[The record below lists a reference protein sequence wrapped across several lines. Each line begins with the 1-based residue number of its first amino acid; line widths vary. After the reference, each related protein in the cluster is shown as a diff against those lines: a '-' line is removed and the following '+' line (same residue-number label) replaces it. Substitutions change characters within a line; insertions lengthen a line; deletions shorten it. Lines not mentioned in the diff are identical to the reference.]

1 MDTLEESIISAVAK
15 HLGLMDTLRDL
26 KNVVEKQGEALAA
39 LLAVLEESYR
49 RFEVLVRQLQVMSQ
63 HLFRV

>member
-49 RFEVLVRQLQVMSQ
+49 RFEVLVRQLQVLSQ